1 MIRTATGSAAYRG
14 LARYYEALNTDCD
27 YEKWSQYLVSLLKEH
42 SAGPVGAD
50 IGCGNGRMTCLL
62 ARAGYAMTAFDP
74 SPDMLAEAV
83 AYAPTVGCRIPFV
96 LGDMAR
102 FKLPKRADFA
112 VSVNDCVN
120 YIPPERLA
128 KSFSNVASQLK
139 KGGVFLFDV
148 STPSKLAAMD
158 GQLYFDDGEELSCF
172 WQNALEGDRLRMEL
186 TFFVR
191 EGERYRRF
199 DEEHLQYL
207 YENERLERALEEA
220 GFVRISSWGAFTREP
235 PAAGYDRVQFCAV
248 KG

>member
-1 MIRTATGSAAYRG
+1 
-14 LARYYEALNTDCD
+14 
-27 YEKWSQYLVSLLKEH
+27 
-42 SAGPVGAD
+42 
-50 IGCGNGRMTCLL
+50 
-62 ARAGYAMTAFDP
+62 
-74 SPDMLAEAV
+74 
-83 AYAPTVGCRIPFV
+83 
-96 LGDMAR
+96 
-102 FKLPKRADFA
+102 
-112 VSVNDCVN
+112 
-120 YIPPERLA
+120 
-128 KSFSNVASQLK
+128 
-139 KGGVFLFDV
+139 
-148 STPSKLAAMD
+148 MD

-235 PAAGYDRVQFCAV
+235 PAAGCDRVQFCAV